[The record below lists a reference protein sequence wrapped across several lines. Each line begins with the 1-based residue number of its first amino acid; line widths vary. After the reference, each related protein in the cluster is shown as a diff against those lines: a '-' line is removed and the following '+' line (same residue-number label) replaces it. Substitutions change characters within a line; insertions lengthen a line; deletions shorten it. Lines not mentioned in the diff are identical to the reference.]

1 MVDATA
7 AMEVELQR
15 YRDRTPASAAAFGAG
30 AMVLPGGDTR
40 STLHHEPY
48 PVHLVRGVGARL
60 WDADGNEYLDF
71 TNNHTALVH
80 GNAFPP
86 VLNAARQQMDQGLC
100 FGTPTPLQGQA
111 ARLLV
116 ERIPALE
123 LVRFCASGTEA
134 TMHATRVARAFTGRP
149 LIAKAEGAYHG
160 SQDDMFIST
169 HPSRETAGPA
179 DHPLPTP
186 RCHGLGR
193 SSITDTAVLPFNDPA
208 GAARL
213 IRSAGDDL
221 AAVFVEPV
229 MGSAGMI
236 PADRAYLLAIAEAAA
251 DVGALLVFDEVIALR
266 LSRSGGQ
273 GWFGIRPDLS
283 CFGKMLG
290 GGFPLGA
297 FGGRRDIM
305 ELFDPAR
312 PDAVA
317 HPGSMNAHPVSLVAA
332 MTTLDELTV
341 ERIDHMNLL
350 GGILADRLSEV
361 ARRHDVPLTVTGIG
375 SLRGLHFT
383 HGPVRCFRDTWGEDR
398 GLQQTVFL
406 GLLNEGV
413 LVDRR
418 GALCLSTQTQL
429 EDVEGFAAALDRAL
443 HRMAGS

>member
-1 MVDATA
+1 MDFTA
-7 AMEVELQR
+7 AGEAELQR
-15 YRDRTPASAAAFGAG
+15 YRSRTPASAAAFGAA
-30 AMVLPGGDTR
+30 AMVLPGGDSR

-48 PVHLVRGVGARL
+48 PVHLVRAAGARL

-86 VLNAARQQMDQGLC
+86 VLKAARQQMDQGLC

-111 ARLLV
+111 AHLLV
-116 ERIPALE
+116 ERVPSLD

-134 TMHATRVARAFTGRP
+134 TMHATRVARAFTGRH

-169 HPSRETAGPA
+169 HPSPETAGPA

-186 RCHGLGR
+186 RCPGLGR
-193 SSITDTAVLPFNDPA
+193 SSITDTIVLPFNDPA
-208 GAARL
+208 ASARL

-236 PADRAYLLAIAEAAA
+236 PAEPAYLLAIAQAAA
-251 DVGALLVFDEVIALR
+251 DVGALLVFDEVITLR
-266 LSRSGGQ
+266 LSTSGGQ
-273 GWFGIRPDLS
+273 GWFGIKPDLS

-305 ELFDPAR
+305 ELFDPTR

-317 HPGSMNAHPVSLVAA
+317 HPGSMNAHPVSLAAA

-341 ERIDHMNLL
+341 ERIDQMNLL
-350 GGILADRLSEV
+350 GGVLADRLSGV
-361 ARRHDVPLTVTGIG
+361 AECHGMPLTVTGLG

-383 HGPVRCFRDTWGEDR
+383 HEPVRRFRDTWDEDR
-398 GLQQTVFL
+398 QLGQTVFL

-413 LVDRR
+413 LIDRR
-418 GALCLSTQTQL
+418 GAVCLSTQTQL
-429 EDVEGFAAALDRAL
+429 EDVEGFAAALDRVL
-443 HRMAGS
+443 HRATRV